1 MVGLVQPCCW
11 TGRGKPCSPRPLIV
25 ENGQPGAEQPHGSKV
40 DGVKAALTTSSP
52 AVQILLMTA
61 AMIWSNTESISAAP
75 WPIVMDFLS
84 PTLAPPTTAFSASFV
99 GDFEPSLDQIPLA
112 PRRHAMRKDRHL
124 PAAGRTYDAGRATE
138 SLRTGP
144 GHYLEPRRTMR
155 TEEGFRV
162 ENGLLC
168 WVLSPLWLL
177 FSGSVQHDSGKR
189 VY

>member
-1 MVGLVQPCCW
+1 
-11 TGRGKPCSPRPLIV
+11 
-25 ENGQPGAEQPHGSKV
+25 
-40 DGVKAALTTSSP
+40 
-52 AVQILLMTA
+52 MTA

-75 WPIVMDFLS
+75 WPIVMVFFS
-84 PTLAPPTTAFSASFV
+84 PTLAPPTIAFSASFV

-168 WVLSPLWLL
+168 WVLNPLWLL

-189 VY
+189 VYYGLVKPAFWRVHPLTTITAPRFFLRPLPSMQDIEATLCKGVETTLLMI